1 MKQSKLDQKDM
12 EQTSQNWYSV
22 FVPWDLNQVS
32 LDELFLILCHLWRP
46 FGNDFRPLKRLL
58 SQHQHTPTPLEL
70 HLKGDMETKIPQTK
84 RQSNWTSRLKKT
96 EMKIAPI
103 QNVADIFMF
112 FDEKKSKV
120 WSILPLA
127 PTSIRV
133 LRPERVNWSS
143 GGFTGRLLQLDV
155 SNMISVFEDIRWYVL
170 HSIRGIFVGIR
181 RGEKHSKGLMHS
193 ALLECFVNRGHPKY
207 GHFEGFLMRDP
218 VT

>member
-70 HLKGDMETKIPQTK
+70 HLKGDIEKNNTTNKETIKLDIK
-84 RQSNWTSRLKKT
+84 VKKNRDEDCT
-96 EMKIAPI
+96 HSKCPWYFLI
-103 QNVADIFMF
+103 F

-133 LRPERVNWSS
+133 LRPERVNWS

-181 RGEKHSKGLMHS
+181 SGEKHSKGLMHS
-193 ALLECFVNRGHPKY
+193 ALLECFVNLGHPKY

>member
-84 RQSNWTSRLKKT
+84 RQSNWTSRLNKKQRWRLHPFK
-96 EMKIAPI
+96 MSL
-103 QNVADIFMF
+103 IFLYFLMR
-112 FDEKKSKV
+112 KKSKV

-133 LRPERVNWSS
+133 LRPERVNWS
-143 GGFTGRLLQLDV
+143 GGFTGRLIQLG
-155 SNMISVFEDIRWYVL
+155 FQCLR
-170 HSIRGIFVGIR
+170 IFVGMLVR
-181 RGEKHSKGLMHS
+181 
-193 ALLECFVNRGHPKY
+193 AA
-207 GHFEGFLMRDP
+207 
-218 VT
+218 